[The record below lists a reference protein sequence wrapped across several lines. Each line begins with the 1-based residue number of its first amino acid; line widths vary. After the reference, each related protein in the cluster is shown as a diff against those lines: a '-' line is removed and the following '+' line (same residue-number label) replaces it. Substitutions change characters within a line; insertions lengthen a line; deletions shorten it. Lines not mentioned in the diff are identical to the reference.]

1 MGRAIEGEQGLP
13 RNAAIKIL
21 DGNPARGGVLSIDC
35 ADQRLDAELQLFV
48 LGYVPTAGDGNL
60 DKRDPVSQLRMA
72 FQQST
77 EGVEALHDALRVI
90 QTIDAKNDLS
100 TR

>member
-1 MGRAIEGEQGLP
+1 MGCAIEGAQGLP

-21 DGNPARGGVLSIDC
+21 DGNPSRGGVLSIDR
-35 ADQRLDAELQLFV
+35 ADQRLDAELQLSV
-48 LGYVPTAGDGNL
+48 LGYIRAAGDGNL
-60 DKRDPVSQLRMA
+60 DQRDPVSQLRMT

-77 EGVEALHDALRVI
+77 EGVEALHNALRVI
-90 QTIDAKNDLS
+90 QSIDAKNDLR